1 MRSLH
6 AEGAQSI
13 LSLRMNQC
21 CCPRE
26 HPRESPAGFQ
36 GLGPLQAI
44 PGPRSRWPVCPL
56 LSASVV
62 PVRPSCLQSVMGRPP
77 GPRSL
82 PGDLIQHHGST
93 HHLYTHDPQLPSPA
107 QLSPELQTPASSCFL
122 PISTSV
128 SNRTLRL
135 KTRPLKFPPKPALC
149 LPVAFNGKYFPRRLN
164 TTFGDFLDADL
175 SHTHIQSISV
185 SCRLCLPHQP
195 RDGHCSPLPPA
206 PLPPLS
212 KAPPPTAWWLPNWSL
227 CLPRPVLSWQP
238 SDSSVN

>member
-6 AEGAQSI
+6 AGGAQSI
-13 LSLRMNQC
+13 LSLWMNRC

-26 HPRESPAGFQ
+26 QPRESPAGFQ
-36 GLGPLQAI
+36 GLRPLQAI
-44 PGPRSRWPVCPL
+44 PCGQSSGPRSRWPVCPL

-62 PVRPSCLQSVMGRPP
+62 PVCPSCLHSVMGRPP

-93 HHLYTHDPQLPSPA
+93 HHLYTHDPQFPSPA
-107 QLSPELQTPASSCFL
+107 WLCPELQTPASSCFL

-149 LPVAFNGKYFPRRLN
+149 LPVAFNGNYSPRCLN
-164 TTFGDFLDADL
+164 TTFGDFLDAGL

-185 SCRLCLPHQP
+185 SCQLCLPNQP
-195 RDGHCSPLPPA
+195 RDGHCS
-206 PLPPLS
+206 S
-212 KAPPPTAWWLPNWSL
+212 TT
-227 CLPRPVLSWQP
+227 PVQGATSRCP
-238 SDSSVN
+238 VAS

>member
-1 MRSLH
+1 MLLSQRGSPGEPSRVPRARASPGNSLWSELWPWEQVACLPSAFCLH
-6 AEGAQSI
+6 
-13 LSLRMNQC
+13 
-21 CCPRE
+21 CPRV
-26 HPRESPAGFQ
+26 SF
-36 GLGPLQAI
+36 L
-44 PGPRSRWPVCPL
+44 
-56 LSASVV
+56 
-62 PVRPSCLQSVMGRPP
+62 PP
-77 GPRSL
+77 EPKSL

-107 QLSPELQTPASSCFL
+107 RLSPELQTPASSCFL

-135 KTRPLKFPPKPALC
+135 KTRPLKIFPKPALC
-149 LPVAFNGKYFPRRLN
+149 LPVAFNGKYSPRRLN
-164 TTFGDFLDADL
+164 TTFGDFLDAGL

-212 KAPPPTAWWLPNWSL
+212 KVPPPTAWWLPNWSL
-227 CLPRPVLSWQP
+227 CLPRPVLSRQP